1 MMDEISAFITELKL
15 EGRLSENTV
24 RSYELD
30 LFKLREFA
38 RESGIVKGS
47 ELSADFLKKYLEKIE
62 GDDLSPSTIARNIV
76 SMKAFSRYLFKKEIL
91 PFDISEDLKAPKTE
105 QSPAA
110 ILTRT
115 QIRDLLSA
123 PDRGYAK
130 GQRDEAILN
139 LLYATGIKVSEL
151 VKLKVSDVDMQIGS
165 IEISAPKMDRVV
177 PFNKETREILSRY
190 LQEGRR
196 HLITTTSEE
205 LLFVNYKGLPMS
217 RQGIWK
223 IIREYSRAAGINQAV
238 TPEMIRHS
246 FAAHMIERGADIDAV
261 QFMMGHVSSAAMT
274 RYVRDNK
281 DYIRDVYNST
291 H

>member
-30 LFKLREFA
+30 LSKLSEYA
-38 RESGIVKGS
+38 LENGIVKGID
-47 ELSADFLKKYLEKIE
+47 LSADFLKKYLEKIE
-62 GDDLSPSTIARNIV
+62 ADDLSPSTIARNIV
-76 SMKAFSRYLFKKEIL
+76 SIKAFSRYLLKKEIH
-91 PFDISEDLKAPKTE
+91 PFDISEDLKAPKTS
-105 QSPAA
+105 QSPVV

-115 QIRDLLSA
+115 QIKALLDA
-123 PDRGYAK
+123 PDKSYAK
-130 GQRDEAILN
+130 GQRDEAILH

-151 VKLKVSDVDMQIGS
+151 IKLKVEDVDMQIGS

-177 PFNKETREILSRY
+177 PFNKETREVLSRY

-205 LLFVNYKGLPMS
+205 LLFVNYKGMPMS

-223 IIREYSRAAGINQAV
+223 IIREYSRAAGIDQSV

-246 FAAHMIERGADIDAV
+246 FAAHMIERGADMDAV

-274 RYVRDNK
+274 RYARDNK